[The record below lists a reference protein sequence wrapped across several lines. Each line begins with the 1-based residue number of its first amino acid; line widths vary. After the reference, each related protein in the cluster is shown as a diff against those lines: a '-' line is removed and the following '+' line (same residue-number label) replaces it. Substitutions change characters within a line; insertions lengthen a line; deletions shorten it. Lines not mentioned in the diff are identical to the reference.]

1 MICFVGVLLL
11 TFDAGCCPR
20 RRSDYSSEYC
30 SPSDRVG
37 EEGDDRY
44 GLGYPGGIGEV
55 SEIVPVHSTRLS
67 WREGKG
73 RLWLMQVLQLLDW
86 KSVVVNTPHLES
98 KCSLGPSS

>member
-30 SPSDRVG
+30 SPGDRVG

-44 GLGYPGGIGEV
+44 GVGCLRGIGGIGE
-55 SEIVPVHSTRLS
+55 IVAVHST
-67 WREGKG
+67 
-73 RLWLMQVLQLLDW
+73 
-86 KSVVVNTPHLES
+86 
-98 KCSLGPSS
+98 